1 MKIGLNGELSIAHIK
16 RIFLYYVTKMNISLY
31 ISLKKGGI
39 KTLNV
44 IFSSNKI
51 DLTLINI
58 LTIFSKKN
66 NIDFMSFIGEK
77 NNFFDGYLPG
87 QRNINF
93 AFYSQN
99 SIDMKGINNFKDL
112 QFIDSDIDFI

>member
-1 MKIGLNGELSIAHIK
+1 
-16 RIFLYYVTKMNISLY
+16 
-31 ISLKKGGI
+31 
-39 KTLNV
+39 
-44 IFSSNKI
+44 
-51 DLTLINI
+51 
-58 LTIFSKKN
+58 
-66 NIDFMSFIGEK
+66 MSFIGEK

>member
-1 MKIGLNGELSIAHIK
+1 
-16 RIFLYYVTKMNISLY
+16 
-31 ISLKKGGI
+31 
-39 KTLNV
+39 
-44 IFSSNKI
+44 
-51 DLTLINI
+51 
-58 LTIFSKKN
+58 
-66 NIDFMSFIGEK
+66 MSFIGEK

-93 AFYSQN
+93 YFYSQN